1 MSRRTDWQA
10 GYKAGAREAHLT
22 RNLIDATGM
31 IRTGRIYL
39 IGYPTGAII
48 LLATGQPWWLAAVMI
63 TFAIIAVFPYRAAV
77 KRRNKARADL
87 RYQSRYTTTYHPRK
101 GSSMSKLRKRIQV
114 LEQRWEQPDE
124 TGDLK

>member
-22 RNLIDATGM
+22 CNLIDATGM

-48 LLATGQPWWLAAVMI
+48 LLATGQPWWLAAAMI

-87 RYQSRYTTTYHPRK
+87 RYQSRYTTTYHPGK
-101 GSSMSKLRKRIQV
+101 DLR
-114 LEQRWEQPDE
+114 
-124 TGDLK
+124 